1 MQGSRNDEEIQFEMD
16 QQQADEDDRDVIDVL
31 QYSAEDFNV
40 PTSE

>member
-31 QYSAEDFNV
+31 QYSIENLNV
-40 PTSE
+40 STSD